1 MAARLH
7 RAVPI
12 ALMPAGA
19 FGVHELRY
27 LLAFHERA
35 GAELA
40 REGHAYLHSLVPWIV
55 LAVALAAG
63 AFLRALGRAFAGHRT
78 PARYTMSLT
87 ALWVLCVAGLVAIYI
102 CQESLEGLLASGHPT
117 GLSGIFGYGGWWS
130 IPAAAAV
137 GLVLAAIFHGALWV
151 LDEIATRRATA
162 PSLNAKPRSNAA
174 APAELLLP
182 RLAPLAYGWSGRG
195 PPR

>member
-1 MAARLH
+1 MATRLQ

-19 FGVHELRY
+19 FAVHQLRY
-27 LLAFHERA
+27 VLAYHHLA

-55 LAVALAAG
+55 LALAVTAG
-63 AFLRALGRAFAGHRT
+63 AFLRSLGRAFAGHRS
-78 PARYTMSLT
+78 PVRYTISLT
-87 ALWVLCVAGLVAIYI
+87 LLWGLCAAGLILIYVF
-102 CQESLEGLLASGHPT
+102 QEWLEGLLATGHPA
-117 GLSGIFGYGGWWS
+117 GWAGIFGYGGWWS

-137 GLVLAAIFHGALWV
+137 GLVLAASFHGALWV
-151 LDEIATRRATA
+151 LREIAGRRTTP
-162 PSLNAKPRSNAA
+162 PSLPPRPVSTNR
-174 APAELLLP
+174 PSSEFRLP